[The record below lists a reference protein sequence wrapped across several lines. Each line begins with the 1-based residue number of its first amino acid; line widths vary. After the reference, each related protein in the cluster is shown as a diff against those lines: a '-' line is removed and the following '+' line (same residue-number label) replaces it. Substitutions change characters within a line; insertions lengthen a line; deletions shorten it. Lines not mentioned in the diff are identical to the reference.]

1 MEAGKKGRRVF
12 VAGSLC
18 YQSDLPYNEE
28 DKFLVIMVD
37 SGVNYHK
44 RRKAIRRSWLRYLT
58 DPSLTFLSQE
68 QKNRYFIAAS
78 ETLLTICSVLV
89 LFVLGEREGVS
100 VEDEQKE
107 HNDIVQLPV
116 VDSYDTIARKTLLFM
131 QYVPSINSLN
141 AQLSVLGG

>member
-1 MEAGKKGRRVF
+1 M
-12 VAGSLC
+12 
-18 YQSDLPYNEE
+18 
-28 DKFLVIMVD
+28 
-37 SGVNYHK
+37 
-44 RRKAIRRSWLRYLT
+44 
-58 DPSLTFLSQE
+58 
-68 QKNRYFIAAS
+68 AAP

-107 HNDIVQLPV
+107 HKDIVQLPV